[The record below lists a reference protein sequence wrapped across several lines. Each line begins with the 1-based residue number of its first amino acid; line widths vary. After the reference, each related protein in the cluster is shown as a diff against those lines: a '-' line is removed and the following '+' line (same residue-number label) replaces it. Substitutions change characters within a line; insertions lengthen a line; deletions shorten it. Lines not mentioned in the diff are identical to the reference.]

1 MRESGLWA
9 KDFHAAAVRADDDVL
24 IAAFRDATD
33 ALFYAVR
40 LQEHARQLE
49 IPTLVG
55 LTVHTDIEAPDPLD
69 AEYAGLA
76 DAHSR
81 IAPVGGI
88 VVGESVY
95 GALSGSKFAL
105 PGGLFEKQ
113 ITIDQTTGRQAF
125 VLERQK
131 MEALDQALRSL
142 LITIPSGKSS
152 SLIKVLAL
160 VFLTAFTGLLWKWL
174 PSLQTPEPD
183 RPQTIAVLPFEDTT
197 GDLAV
202 RAMVRGLSDDLFNAI
217 AEVHGLNLVARRAAR
232 TLDHSEKSVQ
242 EIGEILNA
250 SLLLEGDIRTD
261 GGEYSISTWIT
272 ETDSGIERWNHI
284 IEKPRERLAEVRL
297 ELPAAVAS
305 ELNLDAAFGT
315 PGAQVSD
322 IDPAVYPLFLE
333 AIGLLKLP
341 QGEESLGRAESLL
354 ERVITASPDYLPA
367 RAALCRT
374 YLDRFAYQR
383 DAADFERAN
392 AQCMETLAGA
402 EQNVEVLLA
411 LGELNRLQGDFDAA
425 ESYYIQGLDL
435 DSSNVELTLGL
446 ARVKDKQGLAD
457 EAERLLRD
465 MILLEPGYWH
475 IHVRLGQLYMSSG
488 RSDEAISE
496 FSIAE
501 TLVPTEPNVINRLGA
516 AHYYAGDFPRAAEF
530 FERALQ
536 NNQTPS
542 ALSNSA
548 SVWFLAGDYERA
560 ATYYLQAAELAP
572 SDFRIW
578 SNLADAESQIPGREG
593 DARAHYQL
601 SLQLAEE
608 NLAVNEKDYVALY
621 TIAWIAANIGSPDVA
636 QEQIAEALQVAPDD
650 PDVLYYAAQV
660 YNLLGNKPL
669 ATANMIDAVGRGF
682 PEDVLKATPALIGL
696 FQDNQ

>member
-1 MRESGLWA
+1 LLQVGSILAETALVPDWTMRALFIVLLAGFPVFVVLAWIFNLTATGIIRTEDIAAQPSNLTRQAAILVARISPDANTEQYSADEIQRRMRESGLWA

-113 ITIDQTTGRQAF
+113 FTIDEATGRQAF

-250 SLLLEGDIRTD
+250 SLLLEG
-261 GGEYSISTWIT
+261 S
-272 ETDSGIERWNHI
+272 
-284 IEKPRERLAEVRL
+284 PR
-297 ELPAAVAS
+297 P
-305 ELNLDAAFGT
+305 
-315 PGAQVSD
+315 
-322 IDPAVYPLFLE
+322 I
-333 AIGLLKLP
+333 
-341 QGEESLGRAESLL
+341 
-354 ERVITASPDYLPA
+354 
-367 RAALCRT
+367 
-374 YLDRFAYQR
+374 
-383 DAADFERAN
+383 
-392 AQCMETLAGA
+392 
-402 EQNVEVLLA
+402 
-411 LGELNRLQGDFDAA
+411 
-425 ESYYIQGLDL
+425 
-435 DSSNVELTLGL
+435 
-446 ARVKDKQGLAD
+446 
-457 EAERLLRD
+457 
-465 MILLEPGYWH
+465 
-475 IHVRLGQLYMSSG
+475 
-488 RSDEAISE
+488 
-496 FSIAE
+496 
-501 TLVPTEPNVINRLGA
+501 
-516 AHYYAGDFPRAAEF
+516 
-530 FERALQ
+530 
-536 NNQTPS
+536 
-542 ALSNSA
+542 
-548 SVWFLAGDYERA
+548 
-560 ATYYLQAAELAP
+560 
-572 SDFRIW
+572 
-578 SNLADAESQIPGREG
+578 
-593 DARAHYQL
+593 
-601 SLQLAEE
+601 
-608 NLAVNEKDYVALY
+608 
-621 TIAWIAANIGSPDVA
+621 
-636 QEQIAEALQVAPDD
+636 
-650 PDVLYYAAQV
+650 
-660 YNLLGNKPL
+660 
-669 ATANMIDAVGRGF
+669 
-682 PEDVLKATPALIGL
+682 PALNAGTTSSKSRASDWRKCAWNCPL
-696 FQDNQ
+696 QSPQN